1 MRKNILAELRRFEWL
16 RINRPETIIYA
27 TLISNTKNREWCK
40 FPLKRVIN
48 PAVFIENSIWNNTYF
63 YTEKR
68 PHRAIS
74 KKVF

>member
-1 MRKNILAELRRFEWL
+1 MRKNILSELRRLDWL
-16 RINRPETIIYA
+16 RINRPETVIYA
-27 TLISNTKNREWCK
+27 TRITNTTNRQWCK
-40 FPLKRVIN
+40 FPLASVRN
-48 PAVFIENSIWNNTYF
+48 PAIFIENSFWHNTFF